1 MKYSRKN
8 PSERYLQLI
17 RFYDEMQKNGYLQTN
32 GKIGNFDGTTVPF
45 FAKII
50 KKIIMQY
57 RCKSLLDYGC
67 GKAKYYFNDFIV
79 KNEKFPNLKDY
90 WNVKTKLYDPAV
102 KQFNKFT
109 SKKFDISICVDV
121 LEHCPLEDIDWIIE
135 DFISKSQKVVFVNIS
150 CSYAM
155 ALLPNGQNAH
165 ITVRSPKWW
174 EKKFLELSDIYKNL
188 SIIGSCT
195 YLDHKKQTR
204 SYGININDNLIN
216 YLE

>member
-8 PSERYLQLI
+8 PSARYLQLI
-17 RFYDEMQKNGYLQTN
+17 TFYDEMQKNGYLQTN

-90 WNVKTKLYDPAV
+90 WKVKIKLYDPAV

-109 SKKFDISICVDV
+109 SKKYDISICVDV
-121 LEHCPLEDIDWIIE
+121 LEHFPLEDIDWIIE
-135 DFISKSQKVVFVNIS
+135 DFLSKSLKVVFVNIS
-150 CSYAM
+150 CSYAL

-165 ITVRSPKWW
+165 ITVKSPKWW
-174 EKKFLELSDIYKNL
+174 ERKLVELSKKYQDL
-188 SIIGSCT
+188 SIIGSCS
-195 YLDHKKQTR
+195 YLDSEKQTR
-204 SYGININDNLIN
+204 SYKININDNLTN
-216 YLE
+216 YLA

>member
-8 PSERYLQLI
+8 PSEKYLQLI
-17 RFYDEMQKNGYLQTN
+17 TFYNEMQKNGYLQTN

-90 WNVKTKLYDPAV
+90 WKVKIKLYDPAV

-109 SKKFDISICVDV
+109 SKKYDISTKDRYYFTGRFCRFLGSKDKDYGYKIFIDDNIV
-121 LEHCPLEDIDWIIE
+121 LYTSSL
-135 DFISKSQKVVFVNIS
+135 
-150 CSYAM
+150 
-155 ALLPNGQNAH
+155 
-165 ITVRSPKWW
+165 RS
-174 EKKFLELSDIYKNL
+174 LV
-188 SIIGSCT
+188 
-195 YLDHKKQTR
+195 
-204 SYGININDNLIN
+204 INNF
-216 YLE
+216 